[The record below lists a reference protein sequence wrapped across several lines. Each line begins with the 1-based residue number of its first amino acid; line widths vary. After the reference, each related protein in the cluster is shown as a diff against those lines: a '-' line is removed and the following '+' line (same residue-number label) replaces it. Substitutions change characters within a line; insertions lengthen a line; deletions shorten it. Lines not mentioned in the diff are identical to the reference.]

1 MRLLNDSGGCCL
13 KAESGKNRV
22 SGLPKMID
30 FKPLARRFYEPSAK
44 VVAPALLGHWL
55 IRNTP
60 DGPCGGPIMETE
72 AYLVGDPACHGAPGP
87 TARNRV
93 MFGAPGH
100 GYVYLI
106 YGNYFCMNV
115 VCQPRGVAEAVLIR
129 AVEAALGEEAMLK
142 RRPVAAPR
150 DLTNGPGKLCLAM
163 DIDRGLDGVDLCD
176 GHSPLFVARNP
187 AAGNFRKE
195 RGPVVTTTR
204 VGLTKAAHLPLRF
217 YLEGSAFISKRQSNR
232 GPQAAR
238 RSRQGQ
244 AGRR

>member
-1 MRLLNDSGGCCL
+1 MKSFR
-13 KAESGKNRV
+13 
-22 SGLPKMID
+22 
-30 FKPLARRFYEPSAK
+30 PLSRHCYEPSAK

-60 DGPCGGPIMETE
+60 NGPCGGPIVETE

-106 YGNYFCMNV
+106 YGFYFCMNA
-115 VCQPRGVAEAVLIR
+115 VCQ
-129 AVEAALGEEAMLK
+129 
-142 RRPVAAPR
+142 PR

-176 GHSPLFVARNP
+176 AGSPLFIARNP
-187 AAGNFRKE
+187 AVEEFRKE
-195 RGPVVTTTR
+195 RGPIVITTR
-204 VGLTKAAHLPLRF
+204 IGLTKAADLALRF
-217 YLEGSAFISKRQSNR
+217 YLEGSAFVSQ
-232 GPQAAR
+232 R
-238 RSRQGQ
+238 RMQGVETRRPKTE
-244 AGRR
+244 GRKKPEGRNPKKA